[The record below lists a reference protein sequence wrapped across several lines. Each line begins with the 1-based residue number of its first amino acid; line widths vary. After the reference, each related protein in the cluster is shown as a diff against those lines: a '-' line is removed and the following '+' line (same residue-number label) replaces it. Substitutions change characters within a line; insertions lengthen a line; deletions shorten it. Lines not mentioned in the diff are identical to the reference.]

1 MHAMSVGQ
9 FLPMLGN
16 LSAILDKGAASAESR
31 KFDTQVLASSRLAPD
46 MLPFTRQI
54 QLSCDFAKNSS
65 ARLVGK
71 DPPKFEDNETTFAE
85 LKARIDKTIDYVKG
99 LPASAFEGAEDR
111 DITIPL
117 RDRKL
122 EMKGLP
128 FLQRWVLPNFYFHV
142 VTAYAILRHNGV
154 DVGKMDFL
162 GGVSDRP

>member
-1 MHAMSVGQ
+1 MSVGQ

-31 KFDTQVLASSRLAPD
+31 KFDTQVLASGRLAPD

-162 GGVSDRP
+162 GRVLDRP